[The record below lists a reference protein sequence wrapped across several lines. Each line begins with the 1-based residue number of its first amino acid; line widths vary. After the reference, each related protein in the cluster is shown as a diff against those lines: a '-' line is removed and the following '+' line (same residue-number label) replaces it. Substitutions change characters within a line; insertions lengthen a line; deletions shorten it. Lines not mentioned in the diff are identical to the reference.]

1 MNSLLKIRKP
11 EIMTTLGE
19 TQPPLPWGLVFWL
32 SFVYIIIIIIIII
45 ITFIYTR
52 VNIRLRYK
60 FN

>member
-1 MNSLLKIRKP
+1 MNSLFKIRKP

-45 ITFIYTR
+45 TFIYTW

>member
-11 EIMTTLGE
+11 EIKTTLGE

-45 ITFIYTR
+45 TFIYTR

>member
-1 MNSLLKIRKP
+1 MNSLFKIRKP
-11 EIMTTLGE
+11 EIMTTVGE

-32 SFVYIIIIIIIII
+32 SFVFIIIIIIII
-45 ITFIYTR
+45 ITFIYTW

>member
-1 MNSLLKIRKP
+1 MNNLFKIRKP

-19 TQPPLPWGLVFWL
+19 TQPPPPWGLVFWL
-32 SFVYIIIIIIIII
+32 SFVSIIII
-45 ITFIYTR
+45 ITFIYTQ

>member
-1 MNSLLKIRKP
+1 MNSLFKIRKP

-32 SFVYIIIIIIIII
+32 SFVYIIIIIII
-45 ITFIYTR
+45 TFIYTR

>member
-1 MNSLLKIRKP
+1 MNSLFKIRKP
-11 EIMTTLGE
+11 EIMTTVGE

-32 SFVYIIIIIIIII
+32 SFVYIIIIITI
-45 ITFIYTR
+45 ITFIYTW

>member
-1 MNSLLKIRKP
+1 MNSLFKIRKP
-11 EIMTTLGE
+11 EIMTPLGE
-19 TQPPLPWGLVFWL
+19 TQPPPPRGLVFWL
-32 SFVYIIIIIIIII
+32 SFVYIIIII

>member
-1 MNSLLKIRKP
+1 MNSLFKIRKP

-32 SFVYIIIIIIIII
+32 SFVYIIIIIIII
-45 ITFIYTR
+45 TFIYTP

>member
-1 MNSLLKIRKP
+1 MNSLFKIRKP
-11 EIMTTLGE
+11 EIMTPLGE
-19 TQPPLPWGLVFWL
+19 TQPLPPRGLVFWL
-32 SFVYIIIIIIIII
+32 SFVYIIIII

>member
-1 MNSLLKIRKP
+1 MNSLFKIRKP
-11 EIMTTLGE
+11 EIMTTLEE

-45 ITFIYTR
+45 TFIYTR